1 MYLLTQFLFAALLVF
16 FSSDT
21 YALKEVE
28 TPNESSST
36 FDRTIL
42 TNELPT
48 LSVKGNRFVDNAGNT
63 FIFKGMSIADPDKL
77 LAEGRWN
84 KRLFEELSTWGVNT
98 VRLPVHPRAWRKQ
111 GVANY
116 LALLDQAIIWANE
129 HNMYVIVDWHSIGD
143 LAKGTFQRDIYETTL
158 DETLNFWKIIS
169 HRYQG
174 LSTVALYELFNEPTT
189 LSDKVKANWSQWK
202 AFNEF
207 LIDTIKEQDDKTI
220 FLVAGFNWAY
230 DLTPVRMH
238 PIDRPN
244 VGYVS
249 HPYPQKAGPGKLT
262 KQDQFTHWD
271 KHWGYVAK
279 DYPIVTTEIGW
290 VKADGFGAHNPVKN
304 DGEYGPHI
312 VEYLNKSGISWIGWV
327 FDPRWSP
334 VMIKNWDFEP
344 SQQGAF
350 FKNELLKSQ

>member
-1 MYLLTQFLFAALLVF
+1 MTFINKSFLCFIALIA
-16 FSSDT
+16 FSCTSLQ
-21 YALKEVE
+21 AQ
-28 TPNESSST
+28 TPSGSRFDESKLANKLSL
-36 FDRTIL
+36 I
-42 TNELPT
+42 
-48 LSVKGNRFVDNAGNT
+48 SVKKNEFIDENGNAFV
-63 FIFKGMSIADPDKL
+63 FKGMSIADPDKL
-77 LAEGRWN
+77 LDEGRWD
-84 KRLFEELSTWGVNT
+84 KRVFDELKRWGVNT

-111 GVANY
+111 GVDNY

-129 HNMYVIVDWHSIGD
+129 RNMYVIIDWHSIGD
-143 LAKGTFQRDIYETTL
+143 LAKGLFQRDIYETTL
-158 DETLNFWKIIS
+158 DETLSFWKIIS

-174 LSTVALYELFNEPTT
+174 ISTVALYELFNEPTT
-189 LSDKVKANWSQWK
+189 LSENVEANWSQWK

-207 LIDTIKEQDDKTI
+207 LIDTIKEQDDSTV

-230 DLTPVRMH
+230 DLTQVRKH

-249 HPYPQKAGPGKLT
+249 HPYPQKAGNGKLT

-271 KHWGYVAK
+271 KYWGYVAE
-279 DYPIVTTEIGW
+279 DYPVVTTEIGW

-312 VEYLNKSGISWIGWV
+312 MEYLNKGGISWIGWV

-344 SQQGAF
+344 SVQGNF
-350 FKNELLKSQ
+350 FKKELLKSK